1 MNKNP
6 HSKNIPSVLKSVGTS
21 EKNTKSPH
29 IETLIKNYFQ
39 SESEKKL
46 FKCDFPGC
54 RKTFIN
60 AKRQE
65 IHSKSHV
72 ILLLIL
78 IKIPT
83 RTI

>member
-1 MNKNP
+1 MDKNP
-6 HSKNIPSVLKSVGTS
+6 HSKNIPIVLKSVGTS
-21 EKNTKSPH
+21 DIKIESPY

-46 FKCDFPGC
+46 FKCDFAGC
-54 RKTFIN
+54 RKTYIN

-65 IHSKSHV
+65 IHSRSHV